1 MARSGRRRSFFREAG
16 NLSLRRATTRCTCI
30 CSCTVLESYPSVRGS
45 PILALTCVNAEPTL
59 LSRSDTPPD
68 LAFFAPYASLRGVE
82 SCSSSS
88 PPAGRPASRYSV
100 LDGRLRDGRP
110 GGTRTGLSSEVW
122 REFPALAVAVLSSLA
137 RDSGVSGEDL
147 HYRAR
152 TDYPRV
158 FRTSR
163 TTKKPKAGGPPGISW
178 PTGGTERHETTD
190 GPPSPPPGR
199 RRSVYDTTV
208 LRPFGARDS
217 YSITERDPRPEKP
230 GTGASASGTVP
241 SVGQP

>member
-30 CSCTVLESYPSVRGS
+30 FSATVIEISPSVRGS
-45 PILALTCVNAEPTL
+45 PILALTCVNAERTL

-158 FRTSR
+158 FRTSP
-163 TTKKPKAGGPPGISW
+163 TTRSRKPEDRPVFRGP
-178 PTGGTERHETTD
+178 
-190 GPPSPPPGR
+190 
-199 RRSVYDTTV
+199 
-208 LRPFGARDS
+208 L
-217 YSITERDPRPEKP
+217 
-230 GTGASASGTVP
+230 
-241 SVGQP
+241 VGQNATR